1 MKVKRKS
8 ELEETRRGKCQS
20 LNQYITG
27 NYYMSG
33 SVQGNRHSK
42 MELIKDMTFPELT
55 EDSLIVRNIYFVL
68 TD

>member
-33 SVQGNRHSK
+33 SVQGKRHSK
-42 MELIKDMTFPELT
+42 MESIKDMTFPELT
-55 EDSLIVRNIYFVL
+55 
-68 TD
+68 